1 MNGAAWYPL
10 LKSLH
15 VALVTLSGALFAL
28 RGAGVLAC
36 ARWPMDKGVRTASVV
51 IDTLLLLSGVTL
63 WTMLHL
69 DPLRDAWL
77 GVKLLLL
84 LLYIVLGS
92 LALKRART
100 PVLRAVFLLAAIV
113 VFATMVGVALT
124 HDPLG
129 FWRLS

>member
-51 IDTLLLLSGVTL
+51 IDTLLLLSGITL
-63 WTMLHL
+63 LTMLHL

>member
-10 LKSLH
+10 LKHSH
-15 VALVTLSGALFAL
+15 VALVTLSGTLFAL

-36 ARWPMDKGVRTASVV
+36 ARWPMDKGVRAMTVV
-51 IDTLLLLSGVTL
+51 IDTLLLSSGVTL
-63 WTMLHL
+63 WTMLRL

-77 GVKLLLL
+77 GVKVLLLL
-84 LLYIVLGS
+84 VYIVLGS

-100 PVLRAVFLLAAIV
+100 PALRAAFFVAAIV
-113 VFATMVGVALT
+113 VFATMVGIAFT

-129 FWRLS
+129 FWRVS

>member
-10 LKSLH
+10 LKTLH
-15 VALVTLSGALFAL
+15 VALVALSGALFAL
-28 RGAGVLAC
+28 RGAGVLAG
-36 ARWPMDKGVRTASVV
+36 AGWPMDKSVRTASVV
-51 IDTLLLLSGVTL
+51 IDTLLLSSGVTL

-84 LLYIVLGS
+84 PVYIVLGS

-100 PVLRAVFLLAAIV
+100 LTMRATCLVAAIV
-113 VFATMVGVALT
+113 VFATMVGIALT

-129 FWRLS
+129 FWRVS

>member
-84 LLYIVLGS
+84 LLYIALGS
-92 LALKRART
+92 MALKRART
-100 PVLRAVFLLAAIV
+100 PALRAVFLLTAIV